1 MTRSAT
7 RAAATVRA
15 LRPAGRTEPTDAV
28 GLAVA
33 VVAAAGP
40 PLTVH
45 AAGADRPAVP
55 AAGCLV
61 APVEGDRVLVAI
73 AGADCFVL
81 QVLERS
87 GPAPLTVSPAHG
99 ARLEIAAPHLRLSAG
114 EEIAVAAPSLVA
126 RVDGVRLV
134 TRTATLLGRLMTVV
148 GDRLRTTVRR
158 QEVAADH
165 LAAKLGERVTVVDG
179 ADVFSA
185 AMVMETV
192 SGTMTTQTGS
202 AVTTAKRDLRF
213 DAERV
218 SVG

>member
-7 RAAATVRA
+7 RAATVQA
-15 LRPAGRTEPTDAV
+15 LHSVDRPEPSDAV
-28 GLAVA
+28 GLAAATVTTA
-33 VVAAAGP
+33 APRLTVRAAGE
-40 PLTVH
+40 
-45 AAGADRPAVP
+45 DRPAVQ

-61 APVEGDRVLVAI
+61 APAAGDRVLVALV
-73 AGADCFVL
+73 GAECFVL

-87 GPAPLTVSPAHG
+87 GPAPLTVSPAQGG
-99 ARLEIAAPHLRLSAG
+99 ALEIAAAHLRLSAD
-114 EEIAVAAPSLVA
+114 EEIAVAAPSLTVGVGATRFVA
-126 RVDGVRLV
+126 DA
-134 TRTATLLGRLMTVV
+134 ATFLGRLMTVV

-165 LAAKLGERVTVVDG
+165 LAAKYGERVTVVDG
-179 ADVFSA
+179 TDVHAADT
-185 AMVMETV
+185 VMATV
-192 SGTMTTQTGS
+192 SGTMTTQVGS